1 MTPIDGIDDDIET
14 PEAQQTVEVPELE
27 EAEAFSQEG
36 QDLAD
41 PSNDAPFSAED
52 FGGAEDADDGEAPDE
67 LADAEGGEPGDWDF
81 GEQAE
86 ETSDMQTE
94 VPEEADPGEWDF
106 GEQGEEMGEQKR
118 GFWDDLKSV
127 FDDSETEVSA
137 FADVLLAG
145 QFVVYQHHAP
155 DAVRLEG
162 IQHFGGQDAGG
173 VDFRQFALQEV
184 EVAGRQRGA

>member
-27 EAEAFSQEG
+27 EIEAFSQEG

-52 FGGAEDADDGEAPDE
+52 FGGAEDADDGEVPDE

-94 VPEEADPGEWDF
+94 VLEEADPGEWDF

-127 FDDSETEVSA
+127 FDDSETEASA
-137 FADVLLAG
+137 FADVLLGRA
-145 QFVVYQHHAP
+145 
-155 DAVRLEG
+155 DATEG
-162 IQHFGGQDAGG
+162 SIFGESVEDDGEDSEATRIADVLLGRADATE
-173 VDFRQFALQEV
+173 R
-184 EVAGRQRGA
+184 